1 MSKLL
6 EMKNI
11 TKRFPGVLALDQVH
25 FNLKAGEVHCLL
37 GENGAGKSTLIKI
50 LSGAHQ
56 ADTGKIKIEGQEFEF
71 KSTLE
76 AQEVGVATIYQ
87 EFNLFEEMTIE
98 ENIFLGRE
106 HIKNKLGQVKRQE
119 MVELSKEILSDLGVN
134 LSPKLKIKELSVAEQ
149 QMVEIAKALSMEGK
163 IIVMDEPTATLTNQ
177 EIDELFRI
185 INKLKKQGI
194 GIIYISH
201 RLEELPIIADR
212 VTVLRDG
219 KYIDTVDE
227 VNEESLD
234 KMIKLMVGEKYSGKS
249 INYNYKK
256 GEEIL
261 RVENLTKKGVLEDIN
276 FSLHKGEI
284 LGFAGLVGSGRT
296 ELMRCIFGAD
306 SFDSGDL
313 YLNGEKVK
321 IANENQAVNK
331 GIAFLTEDRK
341 GQGLILNSSVKKN
354 ITLAKLDKIA
364 SKFKINSK
372 KETKLVSNLIDDI
385 NIKTPSDSQKVKF
398 LSGGNQQKVVLA
410 KWLFTEAN
418 LFIFDEP
425 TRGID
430 VGAKREIYKLI
441 NNLVQ
446 EDIGIIIVSSEMK
459 EILSVC
465 SRIVV
470 MKEGKISGELNK
482 KEATKEKILE
492 LAMK

>member
-76 AQEVGVATIYQ
+76 AQKVGVATIYQ

-261 RVENLTKKGVLEDIN
+261 RVENLTKKGVLENIN

-313 YLNGEKVK
+313 YLNGEKVE

-372 KETKLVSNLIDDI
+372 KETKFVSDLIDDI